1 MRPTC
6 GQTDEQTGRISLY
19 GVSDLGRPWRS
30 GVSVNRFCL
39 KSFPGGEDVKTDRGR
54 AEKRVRET
62 LRQRNNVDY
71 KEKLER
77 EKSLE
82 RLERERK
89 SVGLYSPGWSFC
101 RHSWI

>member
-1 MRPTC
+1 MWTDRRVKT
-6 GQTDEQTGRISLY
+6 QTDRISLY
-19 GVSDLGRPWRS
+19 GVSDLGRPRRS
-30 GVSVNRFCL
+30 GASVNRFCL
-39 KSFPGGEDVKTDRGR
+39 KSFPRGEDVKTDGGR
-54 AEKRVRET
+54 REKRVRET

-82 RLERERK
+82 RLERERE